1 MPSPR
6 VRNLTSEDMDRA
18 LGLLDE
24 AIADSDLL
32 MSVAPLRFLSLGGML
47 AVKVFQNRESTRDID
62 VLIDP
67 NVDAVSEYRQE
78 IFRVFSVVAERGRY
92 EEDWCNDE
100 LRLFIGRER
109 RLDLFFES
117 INQGLVVY
125 EGQNLIIWAGVL
137 EFALERKLRRLND
150 ETRRIRAT
158 DISDSIALVHS
169 MRGEHP
175 LSIQYIRSLD
185 RNRMGL
191 LVADRSIAE
200 VADGYIKKYR
210 QQGIV
215 EMVWDADR
223 QCSKY
228 ADLQQNWVY
237 VDS

>member
-1 MPSPR
+1 
-6 VRNLTSEDMDRA
+6 
-18 LGLLDE
+18 
-24 AIADSDLL
+24 

-92 EEDWCNDE
+92 DEHWCNDE

-150 ETRRIRAT
+150 ETRRVRDT
-158 DISDSIALVHS
+158 DISDSIALVHA
-169 MRGEHP
+169 MRRDHP
-175 LSIQYIRSLD
+175 LSVQYVRSLD

-191 LVADRSIAE
+191 IVGDRSIAE
-200 VADGYIKKYR
+200 VANEYIRKYQ

-223 QCSKY
+223 RCSKY
-228 ADLQQNWVY
+228 ADLQQRWVY
-237 VDS
+237 VDT